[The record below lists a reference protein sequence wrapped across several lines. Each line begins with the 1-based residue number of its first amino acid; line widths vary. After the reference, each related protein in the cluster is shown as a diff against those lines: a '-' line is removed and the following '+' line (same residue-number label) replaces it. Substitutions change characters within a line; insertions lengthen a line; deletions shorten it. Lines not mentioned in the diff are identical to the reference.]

1 MADIPN
7 LAGVATAELVEKI
20 GGGSFQASYINWSR
34 TLNLLR
40 EHAPGWL
47 PESVPNH
54 NGAILHEAPVGAY
67 LLIRFRHV
75 DGTVTPE
82 VPQAVMDSR
91 NAAIPLQKITARDIT
106 DTHRRGVC
114 LAAALTFG
122 LAYELW
128 AKVALES
135 GYQAESER
143 AEPEPEPE
151 PERESPSIPSKA
163 SPLDGVWDSLSEE
176 EKEFIRAQADK
187 VKQAFADGGAEAA
200 ASMIYRDL
208 NLTNDEVMA
217 LWTQLPSNIRN
228 QSKKFKDQFS
238 TKEAA

>member
-54 NGAILHEAPVGAY
+54 SGAILHEAPVGAY

-135 GYQAESER
+135 GYQAEPEHV
-143 AEPEPEPE
+143 EPEPDQEP
-151 PERESPSIPSKA
+151 PSIPSRV

-176 EKEFIRAQADK
+176 EQEFIRAQAAK
-187 VKQAFADGGAEAA
+187 VKQAFEDGGAEAA

-208 NLTNDEVMA
+208 NLTNDEVVA

-238 TKEAA
+238 QKEAA

>member
-47 PESVPNH
+47 PESVPSH
-54 NGAILHEAPVGAY
+54 SGAILHEAPVGAY

-91 NAAIPLQKITARDIT
+91 NAAIPMQKITARDIT

-135 GYQAESER
+135 GYQAEPEQADDQPT
-143 AEPEPEPE
+143 AEEIRRIKCEE
-151 PERESPSIPSKA
+151 LCEANAESIEAIRDGLDSGDYVKAAEAWYELDQDTMRGLWVAPSKGGPFTTKQREIMKSA
-163 SPLDGVWDSLSEE
+163 
-176 EKEFIRAQADK
+176 EFTKYRPTTEQD
-187 VKQAFADGGAEAA
+187 AA
-200 ASMIYRDL
+200 
-208 NLTNDEVMA
+208 
-217 LWTQLPSNIRN
+217 
-228 QSKKFKDQFS
+228 
-238 TKEAA
+238 